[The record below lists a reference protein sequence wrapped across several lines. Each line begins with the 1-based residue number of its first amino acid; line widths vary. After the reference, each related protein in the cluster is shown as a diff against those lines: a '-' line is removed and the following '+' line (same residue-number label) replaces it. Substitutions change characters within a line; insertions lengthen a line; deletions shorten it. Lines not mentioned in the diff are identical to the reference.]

1 MVAALKEF
9 TLAEVAERI
18 GAVVDGDGGA
28 LVSRL
33 GSLENAECG
42 ELAHLSSPAY
52 RRFLAGTGATAVILR
67 EKDAVDCPTN
77 ALVTEHPYHAFAVA
91 SEMFDARPATA
102 PGIHA
107 SAAVASTARIGEGVA
122 IASAATVMADA
133 VLGDRVEIG
142 AGVFVGPGTII
153 GEDTLVMPN
162 ATLCH
167 GVTIG
172 RRCVIHPGAV
182 IGADGFGFAPDPAGR
197 FRMIAQLGG
206 VRIGDDV
213 RIGACTTIDRGAI
226 DDTVIE
232 RGVKIDNLVQ
242 VGHNCHVGAD
252 TVLCGCVGLSGS
264 TRIGRHC
271 ILGGAVGVAG
281 DRPVEICDGVSV
293 SAMTHVAGSIMQ
305 PGIYSGGVPH
315 NTNRR
320 WKRNILRFAQLD
332 SIAKRLAKLEKR
344 LEEKSKKKS
353 EKSEKE
359 SGVP

>member
-1 MVAALKEF
+1 MAAALKEY

-18 GAVVDGDGGA
+18 GAVVHGDGGA
-28 LVSRL
+28 RVSRL
-33 GSLENAECG
+33 GSLENAGCG
-42 ELAHLSSPAY
+42 ALTHLSSPAY
-52 RRFLAGTGATAVILR
+52 RRFLAGTEATAVILR
-67 EKDAVDCPTN
+67 QRDAADCPTN

-91 SEMFDARPATA
+91 SGMFDARPAA
-102 PGIHA
+102 AHGIHA
-107 SAAVASTARIGEGVA
+107 SATVASTASIGEGVA

-142 AGVFVGPGTII
+142 AGAFVGPGTII
-153 GEDTLVMPN
+153 GEDTVVMPN

-167 GVTIG
+167 GVMIG
-172 RRCVIHPGAV
+172 RRCVIHSGAV
-182 IGADGFGFAPDPAGR
+182 IGADGFGFAPDPVGR
-197 FRMIAQLGG
+197 FQMIAQLGS

-213 RIGACTTIDRGAI
+213 RIGACTTVDRGAI

-232 RGVKIDNLVQ
+232 RGVKVDNLVQ
-242 VGHNCHVGAD
+242 IGHNCRIGAD

-281 DRPVEICDGVSV
+281 DGPVEICDGVSV
-293 SAMTHVAGSIMQ
+293 SAMTHVAGSISE

-315 NTNRR
+315 NTSRR

-332 SIAKRLAKLEKR
+332 GIAKRLTRLEKK
-344 LEEKSKKKS
+344 LEEKS
-353 EKSEKE
+353 
-359 SGVP
+359 GIQ

>member
-1 MVAALKEF
+1 MTAALKEF

-18 GAVVDGDGGA
+18 GAVVQGDCGA
-28 LVSRL
+28 RVSRL
-33 GSLENAECG
+33 GSLENAGGG
-42 ELAHLSSPAY
+42 ELTHLSSPAY

-67 EKDAVDCPTN
+67 EKDAADCPTN
-77 ALVTEHPYHAFAVA
+77 ALLTEHPYHAFAVA
-91 SEMFDARPATA
+91 SEMFDARPPAAA

-133 VLGDRVEIG
+133 VLDDRVEIG
-142 AGVFVGPGTII
+142 AGAFVGQGTII
-153 GEDTLVMPN
+153 GEDTVVMPN

-167 GVTIG
+167 GITIG

-197 FRMIAQLGG
+197 FRMIAQQGG
-206 VRIGDDV
+206 VTIGDDV
-213 RIGACTTIDRGAI
+213 RIGACTTVDRGAI

-242 VGHNCHVGAD
+242 IGHNCRIGAD

-271 ILGGAVGVAG
+271 MLGGAVGVAG
-281 DRPVEICDGVSV
+281 DGPVEICDGVSV
-293 SAMTHVAGSIMQ
+293 SAMTHVAGSIRE

-315 NTNRR
+315 NANRR

-332 SIAKRLAKLEKR
+332 GIAKRLARLEKKVER
-344 LEEKSKKKS
+344 KS
-353 EKSEKE
+353 
-359 SGVP
+359 GRP